1 MSKIDLK
8 LTESSE
14 YMDTIVKLRKVL
26 SNEAKRKFYILFF
39 LMIFAAVFE
48 TIGIGLIA
56 PFVGLVANPE
66 VIYSNEILFS
76 IYSFFGFENFSS
88 FFIVM
93 TLGLLSIFILKNVYL
108 LFFFYYKY
116 DIIRDEQVKMSRTLF
131 TSYMKMPY
139 TSHLERN
146 SAELVRNTNI
156 EVQSVFKFIITPALE
171 LMTELLVVL
180 GILILLLFISP
191 IPTLISGLFIGGA
204 VALFFRFFRKQMD
217 ESGAQ
222 QQKTQG
228 QMIKSVNQGLGAI
241 KEVKVSGTEKFFIDT
256 FTKQSKM
263 YEKASRFFS
272 VIQEVPRLFI
282 ETMVVATVLL
292 VVLLLMIQSQ
302 EITDFL
308 TTLSLFAVAAFRIM
322 PSINKITRNLTTIRN
337 KKPALDVIYA
347 DLMEEDSESSTE
359 LVETPA
365 QEDNHLSEKNF
376 HESIKIENVSYTY
389 PNSGGTTLTDISLT
403 LPIGHSIAFVGAT
416 GAGKTT
422 LIDLILGILS
432 PTDGTIKADG
442 KEMTSIKQLWN
453 NSIGYIPQTIYL
465 SDDTILRNVAFG
477 IEDDKIDRQAVMR
490 AVEQA
495 NLDKFIDSLPNKL
508 ETTVGESGVRL
519 SGGQRQRIGIARA
532 LYHNPEILFM
542 DEATS
547 ALDNQTEKEVMKA
560 IDSLKGQKTLMII
573 AHRLSTI
580 EKCDMIVELDDGK
593 VKEIAHNSS
602 QYLEAVT

>member
-1 MSKIDLK
+1 
-8 LTESSE
+8 
-14 YMDTIVKLRKVL
+14 MDTVIKLKKVL
-26 SNEAKRKFYILFF
+26 SDEAKKKFYILFF
-39 LMIFAAVFE
+39 LMIFAALFE
-48 TIGIGLIA
+48 TIGLGLIA

-66 VIYSNEILFS
+66 VIYTNEILFS

-93 TLGLLSIFILKNVYL
+93 TIGLLSIFILKNVYL
-108 LFFFYYKY
+108 LFFSYYKY
-116 DIIRDEQVKMSRTLF
+116 DIIRDEQVNMSRSLF
-131 TSYMKMPY
+131 SSYMKMPY

-146 SAELVRNTNI
+146 SADLVRNTNI

-171 LMTELLVVL
+171 LMTELLVVM

-191 IPTLISGLFIGGA
+191 IPTLISGVFIGGT
-204 VALFFRFFRKQMD
+204 VALFFKFFRKKMS
-217 ESGAQ
+217 ESGFQ

-241 KEVKVSGTEKFFIDT
+241 KEVKVSGTEEFFIDT

-263 YEKASRFFS
+263 YEKAARFFS

-292 VVLLLMIQSQ
+292 VVLILMLQSQ
-302 EITDFL
+302 QLTDFL

-322 PSINKITRNLTTIRN
+322 PSINKITRNMTTIKN
-337 KKPALDVIYA
+337 KKPALDVIYS
-347 DLMEEDSESSTE
+347 DLIENDSETSNEVQT
-359 LVETPA
+359 A
-365 QEDNHLSEKNF
+365 AYNHSDSSEKNF
-376 HESIKIENVSYTY
+376 HNSIMVENVSYTY
-389 PNSGGTTLTDISLT
+389 PNSGGTTLKDISLT
-403 LPIGHSIAFVGAT
+403 LPIGHSMAFVGAT

-432 PTDGTIKADG
+432 PTNGTIKVDG
-442 KEMTSIKQLWN
+442 KEMNSIKHLWN
-453 NSIGYIPQTIYL
+453 SSIGYIPQTIYL
-465 SDDTILRNVAFG
+465 SDDSILRNVAFG
-477 IEDDKIDRQAVMR
+477 IEDDKIDREAVMR
-490 AVEQA
+490 AVKQA
-495 NLDKFIDSLPNKL
+495 NLDKFVDSLPNKV
-508 ETTVGESGVRL
+508 ETSVGESGARL

-580 EKCDMIVELDDGK
+580 EKCDMIIELEDGK
-593 VKEIAHNSS
+593 VKEISYNSRE
-602 QYLEAVT
+602 YLQAAR